1 MVGTGASEHKG
12 EREETVSMRKLT
24 ERLPEGS
31 AGAGTA
37 GGQRID
43 AEDLRAPR
51 LKKTSGTMLW

>member
-1 MVGTGASEHKG
+1 
-12 EREETVSMRKLT
+12 MRKLT
-24 ERLPEGS
+24 ERLTEGL

-51 LKKTSGTMLW
+51 LKKTSGTALGYFPGCLARRG